1 MLKRLDNRNAAQ
13 TFYFKSLLF
22 LIMLLGVLSIR
33 TVTAQRLSAKAAPAL
48 EGAPTLRSPKEI
60 ETFIRASARKHT
72 LPEEKVVSIAWRES
86 KFKPAVR
93 SKTGK
98 YVGIYQ
104 FDLVTWRNTPE
115 GRSGFRREDP
125 VANINAA
132 HWHMKKYGFSAW
144 RVVDRTKRRASG
156 RRRAS

>member
-1 MLKRLDNRNAAQ
+1 MLKKRDNRKAAQ

-22 LIMLLGVLSIR
+22 LIALAGVFSVR

-48 EGAPTLRSPKEI
+48 EGVSALRSPE
-60 ETFIRASARKHT
+60 EVEAFIRASARKNA
-72 LPEEKVVSIAWRES
+72 LPEDKVVSIAWRES
-86 KFKPAVR
+86 KFKAAVR
-93 SKTGK
+93 SKSGK

-104 FDLVTWRNTPE
+104 FDLVTWRNTPQ

-132 HWHMKKYGFSAW
+132 HWHMKKYVFSAW
-144 RVVDRTKRRASG
+144 RVANPKKRRETG
-156 RRRAS
+156 RRRA

>member
-1 MLKRLDNRNAAQ
+1 MALV
-13 TFYFKSLLF
+13 
-22 LIMLLGVLSIR
+22 GVLSVR

-48 EGAPTLRSPKEI
+48 EGVHALRSPE
-60 ETFIRASARKHT
+60 EVEAFIRASARKYG
-72 LPEEKVVSIAWRES
+72 LPEDKVVRIAWRES
-86 KFKPAVR
+86 KFRPAVR
-93 SKTGK
+93 SKTGR

-144 RVVDRTKRRASG
+144 RVAGDTKRRA
-156 RRRAS
+156 RRARETGLITRS